1 MHSGFFAQCSS
12 VIDPVVHSTH
22 SDQISVYGYEAITFL
37 YIFTREDNPY
47 NKENIHRQLYDPKPT
62 SSLSL

>member
-1 MHSGFFAQCSS
+1 MHSGFFAHCSS

-22 SDQISVYGYEAITFL
+22 SDQISVYGYYAITFL
-37 YIFTREDNPY
+37 YIITRKDNP
-47 NKENIHRQLYDPKPT
+47 NHKENIHRQLHEPKQT

>member
-1 MHSGFFAQCSS
+1 MDSVFFAKCFF

-22 SDQISVYGYEAITFL
+22 SDQISVYGHESITFL

-47 NKENIHRQLYDPKPT
+47 NKENIYRQLYDPKPT
-62 SSLSL
+62 NALSL